1 MRTVP
6 ALLAVGVAAAIA
18 GCGSSNSSAPSSAA
32 GSQLAASASAT
43 SSATKSTATTS
54 GGVSPNAHETL
65 PPGDIPDT
73 VAYVPYAVPGRGLT
87 FSTPEGWS
95 RKVAPDGVI
104 FTDKL
109 NTVQLVDT
117 HASGA
122 ITVASARQTEVPKL
136 AATLKGFKLQSVT
149 VVSRPAGQA
158 VTIKYLGYSP
168 PDPVTGK
175 FGVLAFERYAFFHQ
189 GREVSLVLSSPLGSD
204 NVDPWRNVTS
214 SLRFTK

>member
-1 MRTVP
+1 MRTIP
-6 ALLAVGVAAAIA
+6 ALLALGVAAAIA
-18 GCGSSNSSAPSSAA
+18 GCGSSGSTTPSSAA
-32 GSQLAASASAT
+32 GSQPARSSSAT
-43 SSATKSTATTS
+43 SPAAATSTAS
-54 GGVSPNAHETL
+54 GGVNPNAPETL

-73 VAYVPYAVPGRGLT
+73 IAYVPYAVPGRGLT

-95 RKVAPDGVI
+95 RKATPDGVI

-109 NTVQLVDT
+109 NTVQLIDT
-117 HASGA
+117 HAPGP
-122 ITVASARQTEVPKL
+122 ITVASARRTEVPKL
-136 AATLKGFKLQSVT
+136 AATLKGFKLQSVS
-149 VVSRPAGQA
+149 VVSRPAGAA
-158 VTIKYLGYSP
+158 VTIKYLGYSA

-175 FGVLAFERYAFFHQ
+175 FGVLAFERYEFFHN

>member
-6 ALLAVGVAAAIA
+6 ALLALGAAAAIA
-18 GCGSSNSSAPSSAA
+18 GCGSSSSSTSSSAA
-32 GSQLAASASAT
+32 GSQASARSSAT
-43 SSATKSTATTS
+43 SSAAASTATS
-54 GGVSPNAHETL
+54 GGVNPNAPETL

-73 VAYVPYAVPGRGLT
+73 IAYVPYAVPGHGLT

-95 RKVAPDGVI
+95 RKSTPDGVI

-109 NTVQLVDT
+109 NTVQLIDR
-117 HASGA
+117 HASGP
-122 ITVASARQTEVPKL
+122 ITVASAQQTEVPKL
-136 AATLKGFKLQSVT
+136 AATLKGFKLQSVS
-149 VVSRPAGQA
+149 VVSRPAGAA
-158 VTIKYLGYSP
+158 VRIKYLGYST

-175 FGVLAFERYAFFHQ
+175 FGVLAFERYEFFHQ

>member
-6 ALLAVGVAAAIA
+6 ALLALGVAAAIA
-18 GCGSSNSSAPSSAA
+18 GCGSSNSSTSSSAA
-32 GSQLAASASAT
+32 GPQPAASSSAT
-43 SSATKSTATTS
+43 SPTAASSTTTG
-54 GGVSPNAHETL
+54 GGVNPNAPETL

-73 VAYVPYAVPGRGLT
+73 IAYVPYAVPGHGLR

-95 RKVAPDGVI
+95 RKITPDGVI

-117 HASGA
+117 RASGPT
-122 ITVASARQTEVPKL
+122 TVASAQHTEVPKL
-136 AATLKGFKLQSVT
+136 AAALKGFKLQSVS
-149 VVSRPAGQA
+149 VVSRRAGAA
-158 VTIKYLGYSP
+158 VRIKYLGYST

-175 FGVLAFERYAFFHQ
+175 YGVLAFERYEFVHQ

>member
-18 GCGSSNSSAPSSAA
+18 GCGSSNRSTSSAA
-32 GSQLAASASAT
+32 GSQPVASAA
-43 SSATKSTATTS
+43 ATKSSATTS
-54 GGVSPNAHETL
+54 GGVNPNAQETL

-73 VAYVPYAVPGRGLT
+73 VAYVPYSVPGRGLT
-87 FSTPEGWS
+87 LSTPEGWS
-95 RKVAPDGVI
+95 RKVTPDGVT

-109 NTVQLVDT
+109 NTVQLVDR
-117 HASGA
+117 HASGP
-122 ITVASARQTEVPKL
+122 ITVASARQTQVPML
-136 AATLKGFKLQSVT
+136 AATLKGFKLQSLSVI
-149 VVSRPAGQA
+149 SRPAGQA

-175 FGVLAFERYAFFHQ
+175 FGVLAFERYDFFHQ

>member
-6 ALLAVGVAAAIA
+6 ALLALGVAAAIA
-18 GCGSSNSSAPSSAA
+18 GCGSSSSSTSSSAA
-32 GSQLAASASAT
+32 GSHATAT
-43 SSATKSTATTS
+43 SSAAGSSTATS
-54 GGVSPNAHETL
+54 GGVNPNAPETL

-73 VAYVPYAVPGRGLT
+73 IAYVPYAAPGRGLT
-87 FSTPEGWS
+87 LSTPEGWS
-95 RKVAPDGVI
+95 RKSTPDGVT

-117 HASGA
+117 HAPGP
-122 ITVASARQTEVPKL
+122 ITVASAQHTEVPKL
-136 AATLKGFKLQSVT
+136 AANLKGFKLQSVS
-149 VVSRPAGQA
+149 VVSRPAGAA
-158 VTIKYLGYSP
+158 VRIKYLGYSR

-175 FGVLAFERYAFFHQ
+175 FGVLAFERYEFFHQ

-204 NVDPWRNVTS
+204 NVDPWRNVTR